1 MARYTGAVCKIC
13 RREGIKLFLKGE
25 RCLTD
30 KCAIERRPYPPGE
43 HGRRRQKMS
52 EYSRQLREKQKVR
65 KTYGILEKQFRH
77 YYEQAVRQK
86 GITGENLLRLLE
98 LRLDNVVYRSGFAFS
113 RAEARQLVR
122 HKHFLVNERKV
133 NIPSYRVK
141 VGDVIK
147 AVSKDGVLPRIQEA
161 AQSSS
166 KAEVP
171 AWLEVDSKNITAK
184 IKSLPSREEIDLPVQ
199 EQLIV
204 ELYSK

>member
-1 MARYTGAVCKIC
+1 MARCTGAVCKIC

-43 HGRRRQKMS
+43 HGRRRQKVT
-52 EYSRQLREKQKVR
+52 EYSRQLREKQKVK
-65 KTYGILEKQFRH
+65 KTYGVLEKQFRR
-77 YYEQAVRQK
+77 YYEHAVRQK

-98 LRLDNVVYRSGFAFS
+98 LRLDNAIYRAGFAFS

-122 HKHFLVNERKV
+122 HKHFMVNERKV
-133 NIPSYRVK
+133 NIPSYRLK

-147 AVSKDGVLPRIQEA
+147 VAAEKEVLPRIQEA

-171 AWLEVDSKNITAK
+171 EWLEVDSKNITAK
-184 IKSLPSREEIDLPVQ
+184 IKSLPTRAQIDLPVQ